1 MASIKEA
8 VAEKIAA
15 LGPAVQ
21 DGVVTILVEQVKDKR
36 IKAILSA
43 QNLIEEKQKEL
54 KKIKPDQTFDKD
66 NKLVGETFSK
76 SNMEAK
82 KKVEEVIA
90 KTEKALGEALGE
102 TPNFENLFKVLQN
115 KGAAPAPTEAP
126 AEE

>member
-66 NKLVGETFSK
+66 NKLVAETFSK

-82 KKVEEVIA
+82 KKVEELIA
-90 KTEKALGEALGE
+90 KVEKALGEALGE

-115 KGAAPAPTEAP
+115 KGAAPATEAP

>member
-8 VAEKIAA
+8 VAEKIAQ

-21 DGVVTILVEQVKDKR
+21 DGVVSILVEQVKDKR

-54 KKIKPDQTFDKD
+54 RKIKPEQTFGTD
-66 NKLVGETFSK
+66 NKLVSEYFTK
-76 SNMEAK
+76 ANMESK
-82 KKVEEVIA
+82 KKIEELIA
-90 KTEKALGEALGE
+90 KVEKALGEALGE
-102 TPNFENLFKVLQN
+102 TPNFENLFKALQN
-115 KGAAPAPTEAP
+115 KGGAAPATEAP